1 MWSKLYFGKHAGRS
15 LPQILFSDPDYF
27 FWSIEK
33 KIFKGCLAMEADKL
47 TRMVRHIRI
56 PKPDPENW
64 CVEYLFT
71 PENKFSRFQII
82 PTNRG
87 PHMGSGITRRT
98 IRIDMSVIRQACQY
112 DKGGYKRFLKTLKY
126 YLFGNSSTRMTA
138 ATCEEFFD
146 DDDNFGS

>member
-33 KIFKGCLAMEADKL
+33 NIFNGRLAMEADKL

-56 PKPDPENW
+56 PKPEPENW
-64 CVEYLFT
+64 CVEYVFT

-82 PTNRG
+82 PRNRG
-87 PHMGSGITRRT
+87 QHMGSSITSRT
-98 IRIDMSVIRQACQY
+98 RYIDMSVIRQACQY
-112 DKGGYKRFLKTLKY
+112 DKSGYKQFLKTLKY
-126 YLFGNSSTRMTA
+126 HLFGNSSTRMTA
-138 ATCEEFFD
+138 TRCEEFFD
-146 DDDNFGS
+146 DDDNFCS